1 MNGDIV
7 FYIIK
12 PDQMHMLH
20 SLFVLIL
27 LPVFDIIIHPF
38 LYRFGIRRPFQ
49 KMVIGG
55 ISTAVSFLMAAVLQF
70 QIESSSEIAVHMLW
84 QLPQYIAM
92 AVGEVMFSVT
102 GMTFSY
108 KEAPASM
115 KSVVMAF
122 WFINIAVGN
131 LIIMFITKLSLFDS
145 QMHEFIFFSGLLF
158 VDMLV
163 FIVLAYHFK
172 SSNPND
178 VGYKKQTKS
187 IDKHI

>member
-1 MNGDIV
+1 
-7 FYIIK
+7 
-12 PDQMHMLH
+12 
-20 SLFVLIL
+20 
-27 LPVFDIIIHPF
+27 
-38 LYRFGIRRPFQ
+38 
-49 KMVIGG
+49 
-55 ISTAVSFLMAAVLQF
+55 MAAVLQF

-84 QLPQYIAM
+84 QLPQYVAM

-178 VGYKKQTKS
+178 VGYKKNTNEIDWQTHLVCWFE
-187 IDKHI
+187 DGETMYY